1 MDSVTNLK
9 ILKSKLEDSLL
20 LVHAAFEESQRQEV
34 RDEVIAAIAG
44 LQNYT
49 MDTINTIS
57 YYIHTEIRK

>member
-44 LQNYT
+44 LQSYT